1 LVERDGER
9 QVIDA
14 ALDGA
19 ELGRGRVV
27 LLYGEA
33 GVGRTSLLRAASL
46 DAEAR
51 GLNVLE
57 AHGSEL
63 ERGYGF
69 GIVRQLLEARIAALS
84 SAQRR
89 SLLRDAGPAAESALG
104 IGPPELRVSGNGFE
118 AMEGLHRLVACLAT
132 STPLLVVVDDLQWCD
147 RPSLDFLCF
156 LGQRATQ
163 LPVTIAAAWRRGE
176 PGVKAGRLQALAGSP
191 DTFFL
196 TPAALDYEGVRAV
209 LRRETQV
216 EPEDDAVAAVHEQT
230 GGRPFLVA
238 ELVAGMRLRELPATS
253 TSREAI
259 ECLTPESVRR
269 MAVARLG
276 RHSEPVR
283 RFAQAV
289 AVLGEAPLAQAAAL
303 ADVDHDKACAAA
315 AALIRAGVLR
325 DDATV
330 RYAQPLLS
338 RAMYGTLSSV
348 ELGELHRRAA
358 ELLCECDPA
367 ETERAA
373 HHLLLSEPGGNPRFG
388 EVLYA
393 SALRAL
399 DDGAPADARRFLE
412 RALGEAEER
421 SARGTLLTT
430 LAELELL
437 AGDLPNAA
445 AHGSEAMSLV
455 ADPCERV
462 PASVVC
468 AQAVAATGSLEPA
481 VELLSREAAAIDG
494 NAPDLGLRLQAAAAT
509 LQVYMGA
516 PLTTAPEDVE
526 HLSGTTAAERALL
539 GAWASWATLTA
550 AASAER
556 VADLCGRG
564 LSEGVD
570 YLACQAALLAD
581 AGDLVEQ
588 TLARDCDEM
597 PSGDDGLVRL
607 AVRAQL
613 ALARGDLAAA
623 EADARAGLA
632 ELDGLALTALRS
644 RVRSDLLASLVAVA
658 LELGWYGQAERMLAE
673 AGTPAANCLSVALAL
688 ARSEPAADLALE
700 LEQAPPGIIAPG
712 ISWRPLA
719 ALAHHAS
726 NDGARA
732 LALASDHLEYAQ
744 SWGGATQLGRALLVR
759 GIIDPGA
766 ERLRFV
772 QDALAVLEDSS
783 AALDIARAAVELGT
797 ALRRARRR
805 RDAREQLERGADLA
819 HRCGADVL
827 AARARAE
834 LVSVGARPRRA
845 AFSGISSLT
854 ASELRVAR
862 LAATG
867 KTNREIAQE
876 LVVSV
881 KTISAQLTAIY
892 RKLDVHD
899 RAALAE
905 TMQAEAGQAA

>member
-1 LVERDGER
+1 M
-9 QVIDA
+9 IDA

-27 LLYGEA
+27 LVYGEA
-33 GVGRTSLLRAASL
+33 GVGRTSLVRAASL

-51 GLNVLE
+51 GLGVLE
-57 AHGSEL
+57 AHGSGL

-89 SLLRDAGPAAESALG
+89 SLLREAGPAAESALG
-104 IGPPELRVSGNGFE
+104 IGPPERRVSGNGFE
-118 AMEGLHRLVACLAT
+118 AIEGVHRLVACLAAT
-132 STPLLVVVDDLQWCD
+132 TPLLVVVDDLQWCD

-156 LGQRATQ
+156 LGHRVTQ
-163 LPVTIAAAWRRGE
+163 LRVTIAAAWRRGE
-176 PGVKAGRLQALAGSP
+176 PGVKAGRLQALAGNP

-196 TPAALDYEGVRAV
+196 APAALTHEGVRAV
-209 LRRETQV
+209 LRRETHT

-253 TSREAI
+253 TSRHAI
-259 ECLTPESVRR
+259 ETLTPESVRR
-269 MAVARLG
+269 MVVARLG
-276 RHSEPVR
+276 RHSEPVL

-289 AVLGEAPLAQAAAL
+289 SVLGEAPLGQVAAL
-303 ADVDHDKACAAA
+303 AGVDQDKACAAA

-338 RAMYGTLSSV
+338 RAVYGTLSSV

-358 ELLCECDPA
+358 ELLCEGDAA
-367 ETERAA
+367 EMERAA
-373 HHLLLSEPGGNPRFG
+373 HHLLRSEPGRNPRFG
-388 EVLYA
+388 DVLYA
-393 SALRAL
+393 AALHAL
-399 DDGAPADARRFLE
+399 DSGARVDARHFLE
-412 RALGEAEER
+412 RALGEVEP
-421 SARGTLLTT
+421 SARAKLLAT
-430 LAELELL
+430 LAEVELV
-437 AGDLPNAA
+437 AGDLPAAA

-455 ADPCERV
+455 ADPRERV
-462 PASVVC
+462 PASLVC
-468 AQAVAATGSLEPA
+468 AQALAATHGLEPA
-481 VELLSREAAAIDG
+481 VELLGREAAAIDG
-494 NAPDLGLRLQAAAAT
+494 NEPDLGLRLQAAAAT

-516 PLTTAPEDVE
+516 PLTTTRQDVE
-526 HLSGTTAAERALL
+526 RLSGRTAAERALL
-539 GAWASWATLTA
+539 GAWAAQATLTA
-550 AASAER
+550 AASAEHI
-556 VADLCGRG
+556 ADLCGFG
-564 LSEGVD
+564 LREGID
-570 YLACQAALLAD
+570 YLACQAAVLAD

-588 TLARDCDEM
+588 ALARDCDEL
-597 PSGDDGLVRL
+597 PTGDDGLVRL

-613 ALARGDLAAA
+613 ALASGDLAAV

-632 ELDGLALTALRS
+632 QLDGLALTALRG
-644 RVRSDLLASLVAVA
+644 RVRSDLHASLVVIA
-658 LELGWYGQAERMLAE
+658 LERGWYGQGERMLAE
-673 AGTPAANCLSVALAL
+673 AGAAAAGCLGVALAL
-688 ARSEPAADLALE
+688 AQSEPAADLALE
-700 LEQAPPGIIAPG
+700 LEQAPAGIIPPG
-712 ISWRPLA
+712 LSWRPLA

-726 NDGARA
+726 GDSARA
-732 LALASDHLEYAQ
+732 LALASDHLEHAR
-744 SWGGATQLGRALLVR
+744 SWGGPTHLGRALLVR

-772 QDALAVLEDSS
+772 QEAVAVLEDSS
-783 AALDIARAAVELGT
+783 AALDVARAAVELGT

-827 AARARAE
+827 AARALAE
-834 LVSVGARPRRA
+834 LVGVGARPRRA

-867 KTNREIAQE
+867 MTNRQIAQE
-876 LVVSV
+876 LIVSI
-881 KTISAQLTAIY
+881 KTVSTQLTAGY

-899 RAALAE
+899 RAGLASAMRDEPEAAASGRSLPGE
-905 TMQAEAGQAA
+905 T